1 MMKALIL
8 IGGEGTRLRPL
19 TMDTLKCMAPIAN
32 RNFIEYQIALLKKY
46 GINDIVLSVCYM
58 PEKVKEIV
66 GNGKKYGV
74 RISYTAEKLPLG
86 TAGAIKNAEKLLDE
100 TTIVM
105 NGDILTDIKLDEML
119 ECHISKNAD
128 ATIALHE
135 AADPSAYGLVI
146 TDAQGMITRFLEK
159 PKESEITSKW
169 INAGI
174 YIFSRKVIDMIP
186 SGLNVSL
193 ERQTFPLVID
203 TKMRLAAFKSSQYW
217 LDIGKIE
224 KYMQANFDVLQ
235 GRFESLFGD
244 EIADTGIKTGH
255 GSIIDDRAVLSSP
268 VIIGKKC
275 RVAAEARIERS
286 IIWDNV
292 KIGEGAVIT
301 NSIIGNGCVVEQ
313 GCVII
318 NTVAGAGSVF
328 TRFTRSGTK

>member
-19 TMDTLKCMAPIAN
+19 TIDTLKCMAPIAN
-32 RNFIEYQIALLKKY
+32 RNFIEYQIELLKKH
-46 GINDIVLSVCYM
+46 GIRDIVLSVCYM
-58 PEKVKEIV
+58 PEKVRKIV

-74 RISYTAEKLPLG
+74 RISYAAEKSPLG
-86 TAGAIKNAEKLLDE
+86 TAGAIKNAENMLDE

-119 ECHISKNAD
+119 EYHVLKNAD

-146 TDAQGMITRFLEK
+146 TDAQGIIIRFLEK

-174 YIFSRKVIDMIP
+174 YIFSKKVINMIP

-193 ERQTFPLVID
+193 ERQTFPLIID
-203 TKMRLAAFKSSQYW
+203 KKMRLTAFKSSQYW

-244 EIADTGIKTGH
+244 EIADTGIKTGP
-255 GSIIDDRAVLSSP
+255 GSKIDEKAVLSSP

-275 RVAAEARIERS
+275 SIAAEARIERS

-301 NSIIGNGCVVEQ
+301 NSIIGNGCVVEP

-318 NTVAGAGSVF
+318 NTVAGTGSVF